1 MFLYIYVLK
10 SLSFFFKR
18 KGQREFWDIKRSK
31 CVFTSMRKAG
41 EWRTREIGSPWR
53 SVKSEILPLFP
64 TSHLLSKS
72 STSKRSFFR
81 SNSLTTITPSASIIS
96 LSLSLSLYLWNSRSD
111 TTNWAKQTPQG
122 KRKQKFQER
131 KDYIETSVLGW
142 LKYMSKQSMK
152 RRVSLYRRK

>member
-1 MFLYIYVLK
+1 MYVFIYLCSEK
-10 SLSFFFKR
+10 SFFFFKR

-96 LSLSLSLYLWNSRSD
+96 LSLYLWNSRSD